1 MPVRPRRRLR
11 SQLVPRW
18 WTRVVFVPRGR
29 EPSTAGALLLD
40 VRVMISCSLMA
51 DVVFVGPDDSPLMI
65 LRLTPVLGGMTLRR
79 TRWEAGYRR
88 SPLLNGG
95 RVESVSNY

>member
-1 MPVRPRRRLR
+1 M
-11 SQLVPRW
+11 
-18 WTRVVFVPRGR
+18 RVVFMRRGR
-29 EPSTAGALLLD
+29 EPSAAGVLLLD

-51 DVVFVGPDDSPLMI
+51 DMVFVGPDDSPLMI
-65 LRLTPVLGGMTLRR
+65 LRLTTVLGGMTLRR